1 MEFKDRLK
9 QLRKEHNWTQS
20 DIGEVLDVET
30 EIIEKYESGEES
42 PYLDEVITLTMLFGV
57 SLSYLIGETLEL
69 NERQTYL
76 YNEPHRMEQ
85 KAHALEQCINLLEN
99 GYPDVF
105 RRDSMIQKHLIDLRK
120 DYTAIKT
127 ILKLHNKD
135 KEAEN

>member
-1 MEFKDRLK
+1 
-9 QLRKEHNWTQS
+9 
-20 DIGEVLDVET
+20 
-30 EIIEKYESGEES
+30 
-42 PYLDEVITLTMLFGV
+42 MLFGV

-76 YNEPHRMEQ
+76 YNEPHSMEQ
-85 KAHALEQCINLLEN
+85 KADALEQCINLLEN